1 MFPHKDDLVFNELKT
16 ENINGKRHYVIPNGE
31 KYPSVTTVNGIAA
44 RAGIKAWRE
53 KVGEA
58 EANKIASM
66 AARRGTKVHK
76 LCEDYLNNIE
86 LDYGAIEPINH
97 FLFKQIKPV
106 LDTRLT
112 EVYGLEVPLYSSY
125 LRVAGR
131 VDLVGMYDGKV
142 SIIDFKTSSK
152 RKKRE
157 WISNYFQQESA
168 YAVMF
173 EEMFEIPVS
182 QLVTIIAV
190 ESDEPQ
196 VFVEKRDDHI
206 DGFIKLRDQWES
218 ETKTGAYA

>member
-31 KYPSVTTVNGIAA
+31 KYPSVTTVTGIAA

-97 FLFKQIKPV
+97 FLF
-106 LDTRLT
+106 
-112 EVYGLEVPLYSSY
+112 
-125 LRVAGR
+125 
-131 VDLVGMYDGKV
+131 
-142 SIIDFKTSSK
+142 
-152 RKKRE
+152 
-157 WISNYFQQESA
+157 
-168 YAVMF
+168 
-173 EEMFEIPVS
+173 
-182 QLVTIIAV
+182 
-190 ESDEPQ
+190 
-196 VFVEKRDDHI
+196 VFVCASTPQFYFFSGSPTSDTKFFVFVFAFYKFAYLFAR
-206 DGFIKLRDQWES
+206 GFY
-218 ETKTGAYA
+218 TH